1 MQHPG
6 SVWNSVP
13 WLRLDSGVYFDQ
25 PRTVCQGVGAQSRQ
39 FYGVRVC
46 GGADSVAWAAV
57 VAANSWPS
65 TVGVEFGLSGAN
77 GIGVGVVCE
86 LGNPLGE
93 LGFREK

>member
-25 PRTVCQGVGAQSRQ
+25 PRTVCQGLGVQSRQ
-39 FYGVRVC
+39 FCGVCIC

-57 VAANSWPS
+57 VATNSWPA
-65 TVGVEFGLSGAN
+65 TAGVEFDLSGAN
-77 GIGVGVVCE
+77 WIGAGVGYE
-86 LGNPLGE
+86 LGYPPGDL
-93 LGFREK
+93 RA